1 MSPFVEA
8 LTEHF
13 NTHRDTLVKKIKNR
27 VGGEYN
33 AEDVV
38 QEAYTRALTYQNSY
52 DASRPLEQWF
62 NTILNN
68 TTRDLKAEE
77 RRQGMNTEMTEEIEE
92 SLLDA
97 HETGFTGFGLIGEMI
112 NKLSQPDRMICDL
125 YFNKQYKPADIHK
138 VVPNVNPTSIRQKI
152 HLFKVAVK
160 EELS

>member
-1 MSPFVEA
+1 MSVFVEA
-8 LTEHF
+8 LTEHY
-13 NTHRDTLVKKIKNR
+13 NENHDTLIKKVKNR

-38 QEAYTRALTYQNSY
+38 QEAYTRALTYQSSY
-52 DASRPLEQWF
+52 DNSRPFAHWF
-62 NTILNN
+62 STILNN

-77 RRQGMNTEMTEEIEE
+77 RRQGMKVEMTEEIEE

-97 HETGFTGFGLIGEMI
+97 HEPGFTGFGLISEMI
-112 NKLSQPDRMICDL
+112 PKLMQPDRMICDL

-160 EELS
+160 KELS